1 MEKVNEKNKVI
12 LFICYLLLSSNHE
25 RRYINREREIHS
37 DIKCVLPSL
46 G

>member
-25 RRYINREREIHS
+25 RRYIDRERDRYS
-37 DIKCVLPSL
+37 DMKCVLPSL